1 MGQCC
6 NRQNKNI
13 ITPVDDTDDIPMNSS
28 IAIGQYHL
36 MISYSLS
43 DRSRCHRLAT
53 NLIKDGFRVWFE
65 SNPIDNE
72 FEFNRIIH
80 KVIDNSDC
88 VILCISNSY
97 SQTYRCQKEVRYASD
112 MKKRIIMIKVED
124 DYVMNDWL
132 SFIEPGKIQFQLC
145 NNDLDFKNNYQQILK
160 ELVIDNSDCIILCV
174 SDSYSQTYRCQKEA
188 RYASDMK
195 KNIIMVKVT
204 DGYRMNDWLSFI
216 KPGKIQFQL
225 SKNKIN
231 FKTTYQK
238 IRQELERIT
247 KLHSFYSY
255 RALEA
260 SSTEST
266 SPTTQKY
273 RLQSSEI
280 LFYKLIDRPWCFNTA
295 IAEGSYAWTTIDSFI
310 GLAIRTDEEMK
321 RRYELDFD
329 LSLMIKRRQQ
339 LSSYFNADS
348 LDYFCK
354 FAQRMKQNI
363 IDWQKF
369 CEK

>member
-6 NRQNKNI
+6 DSTKNNL
-13 ITPVDDTDDIPMNSS
+13 ITPMNDIDLNSS
-28 IAIGQYHL
+28 RICDHYHM

-43 DRSRCHRLAT
+43 DRFLCHQLST
-53 NLIKDGFRVWFE
+53 CLIKDGFHVWFE
-65 SNPIDNE
+65 SNPIENK
-72 FEFNRIIH
+72 FNRLIH
-80 KVIDNSDC
+80 KVIDNSDW
-88 VILCISNSY
+88 
-97 SQTYRCQKEVRYASD
+97 
-112 MKKRIIMIKVED
+112 IIV
-124 DYVMNDWL
+124 
-132 SFIEPGKIQFQLC
+132 
-145 NNDLDFKNNYQQILK
+145 
-160 ELVIDNSDCIILCV
+160 CV
-174 SDSYSQTYRCQKEA
+174 SDTYSQAYRCQKEA

-195 KNIIMVKVT
+195 KNILMVKVT

-225 SKNKIN
+225 SKNKIT

-238 IRQELERIT
+238 IRQELQRIT
-247 KLHSFYSY
+247 KLHYSYSY
-255 RALEA
+255 RSLVA
-260 SSTEST
+260 SNTEST
-266 SPTTQKY
+266 SLTTQKY

-280 LFYKLIDRPWCFNTA
+280 LFYKLIERPWCFNTA

-348 LDYFCK
+348 LDYFCI
-354 FAQRMKQNI
+354 FAQRMRQNI